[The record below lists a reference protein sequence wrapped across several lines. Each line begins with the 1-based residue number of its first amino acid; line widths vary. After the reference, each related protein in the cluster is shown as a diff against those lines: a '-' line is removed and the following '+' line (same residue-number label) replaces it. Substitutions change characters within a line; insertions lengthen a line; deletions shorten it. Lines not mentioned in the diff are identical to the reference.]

1 MDEAAQD
8 KDWWGWTTL
17 PSPLSEWF
25 RWSWLDEEPK
35 IRVHVQ
41 TPPNW
46 PDVGVF

>member
-1 MDEAAQD
+1 MR
-8 KDWWGWTTL
+8 L
-17 PSPLSEWF
+17 PRTKIGGVGLPCPPPLSALS